1 MRYPHHLTAAGFSEH
16 GSSRRCFVRIAATKE
31 GPQMKYFRIVLLS
44 ATFALVASS
53 SGSAG
58 AQSAS
63 VAPQASARANVNGI
77 SIMYLDQGQGTAVV
91 LVHGAFF
98 DHRAWEGQREAIV
111 QRYRFIAVT
120 QRYFGTSPWTDN
132 GEKFSVATHV
142 DDLAAFIRG
151 INVGPVHV
159 VGWSY
164 SGPIALALA
173 LQYPQLVKSLFV
185 WEPALPT
192 VVTNPED
199 AKVMAEDRREG
210 ASPAIAA
217 AKAGDNVGALRLGFD
232 GVNHQPGLFDMLDPR
247 MRAVML
253 DNARTIPL
261 QFATPPP
268 QISCAQLG
276 RITAPVAIARG
287 DSTRSSYRIM
297 ADTTSRCIP
306 GSRLIVVPGARHAAP
321 VLAAP
326 AFNEA
331 LLGFLKEN

>member
-1 MRYPHHLTAAGFSEH
+1 VEQTYHILTGEERDEISPSSDHRGLLRSRYLEALLCQDRGDEGRAKDEIFQNRSPFSDP
-16 GSSRRCFVRIAATKE
+16 R
-31 GPQMKYFRIVLLS
+31 
-44 ATFALVASS
+44 LVVSS

-63 VAPQASARANVNGI
+63 VASQASARANVNGI

-91 LVHGAFF
+91 FVHGAFF

-132 GEKFSVATHV
+132 GEKFSVVTHV

-151 INVGPVHV
+151 INVGPAHV

-192 VVTNPED
+192 VVADPED
-199 AKVMAEDRREG
+199 AKVMART
-210 ASPAIAA
+210 
-217 AKAGDNVGALRLGFD
+217 AGR
-232 GVNHQPGLFDMLDPR
+232 
-247 MRAVML
+247 
-253 DNARTIPL
+253 
-261 QFATPPP
+261 
-268 QISCAQLG
+268 
-276 RITAPVAIARG
+276 APVPQSRRPRPVTMSG
-287 DSTRSSYRIM
+287 RS
-297 ADTTSRCIP
+297 
-306 GSRLIVVPGARHAAP
+306 GS
-321 VLAAP
+321 
-326 AFNEA
+326 A
-331 LLGFLKEN
+331 LTV